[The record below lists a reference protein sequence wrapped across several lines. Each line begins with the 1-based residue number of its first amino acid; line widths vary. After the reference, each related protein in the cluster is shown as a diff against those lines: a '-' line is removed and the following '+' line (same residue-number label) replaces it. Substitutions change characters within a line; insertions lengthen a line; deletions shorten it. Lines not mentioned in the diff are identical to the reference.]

1 LFEKRAKFFDW
12 RSIDAS
18 VCLSAVYEGGGK
30 IWQRE
35 DAMGIVFLAED
46 WDGSSLPMDLVEK
59 SGISGSQ
66 FEPVDPWERAKLGGY
81 AKIGTKVVFLLEP
94 ERFPFLFK
102 RKDCKV
108 FLASEWSGWEDAR
121 KDKCWQ
127 LDWEGEN
134 LCLWMNW
141 EDLTH
146 LGSFAFKF
154 ITDDGVWLDPPD
166 PFPGV
171 EEKSPG
177 AVNFVFEPC
186 RTGKDLVSFHITGSP
201 ESQRFDFLKRQRPKG
216 EFGYRERSNGSWFR
230 TYAPRAKQV
239 DLVIIDDETEKVESV
254 RPMIFQDDGSWT
266 IEFPEKS
273 TGRLYRLAITHH
285 EHENP
290 RESLTR
296 EALDPYALATD
307 GRDGPGIALHP
318 LDPVPSSEAFIPP
331 NMASLVIAEAHL
343 RDLLA
348 QAPIELNEKER
359 MEFRGLAK
367 WLRSE
372 DCYLR
377 KLGVNA
383 VELQPVLEF
392 DSQSKEEYH
401 WGYMPVSF
409 MAPAS
414 AYASDPRNG
423 SVILEFKELVAAFHD
438 AGLAV
443 ILDVV
448 YNHVGIPNHLALL
461 DRELYFATDQIG
473 RLTNHSGCGND
484 LNCESEPARKL
495 VLDSVK
501 YFVSTFDVDGF
512 RFDLGELLGMELLRE
527 IETELREIKPGIIL
541 IAEPWSFRGRLPGE
555 MNETGYSL
563 WSDSC
568 REGILEYVKEGCP
581 KPRVALDLLQGKLD
595 QENKYPWQSVNYLES
610 HDDYAFIDR
619 LCKASEW
626 KDGKPPAGI
635 EEKGRFALGLVLF
648 SPGIPML
655 SAGQDFL
662 RGKQGVRNTYLRGDL
677 NALEYSAESK
687 FGEFQQWIRDLIR
700 FRLSKEGR
708 FLRPESLE
716 DFTYEEILI
725 KKGGAFGLCI
735 RDEKNSASWLILVN
749 PTFSYLD
756 VVQPAFPNLAQ
767 ATLLFGKK
775 TEKPRRIAP
784 MDIQAWKLSG

>member
-1 LFEKRAKFFDW
+1 M
-12 RSIDAS
+12 
-18 VCLSAVYEGGGK
+18 YEGGGK

-35 DAMGIVFLAED
+35 DALGIVFLAED

-66 FEPVDPWERAKLGGY
+66 FQTVDPWERAKLGGY

-102 RKDCKV
+102 RKNCKV
-108 FLASEWSGWEDAR
+108 FLASEWSGWEEAR
-121 KDKCWQ
+121 TEECWR

-141 EDLTH
+141 EDLVY

-166 PFPGV
+166 SFPGV

-186 RTGKDLVSFHITGSP
+186 RTGKDLVSFQITGSP
-201 ESQRFDFLKRQRPKG
+201 ESQRLNFLKGQRPEG

-230 TYAPRAKQV
+230 TYAPRAKAV
-239 DLVIIDDETEKVESV
+239 ELEMIDHETAKVQAV
-254 RPMIFQDDGSWT
+254 HPMVFQDDGSWT
-266 IEFPEKS
+266 AEFPETS

-285 EHENP
+285 EHEKP

-296 EALDPYALATD
+296 TALDPYALATD
-307 GRDGPGIALHP
+307 GRDGPGIAVHP
-318 LDPVPSSEAFIPP
+318 LDPVTKSEAYAPP
-331 NMASLVIAEAHL
+331 DMASLVIAEAHL

-348 QAPIELNEKER
+348 QAPIELSEEER
-359 MEFRGLAK
+359 MEFRGLSK
-367 WLRSE
+367 WLNSE

-392 DSQSKEEYH
+392 DAQSKEEYH

-414 AYASDPRNG
+414 AYASDSHNG
-423 SVILEFKELVAAFHD
+423 SAIGEFKELVEAFHD

-461 DRELYFATDQIG
+461 DRELYFSTDQIG

-484 LNCESEPARKL
+484 LNCQSEPARKL

-501 YFVSTFDVDGF
+501 YLVQTFDIDGF
-512 RFDLGELLGMELLRE
+512 RFDLGELLGVELLRE
-527 IETELREIKPGIIL
+527 METELRKIKPGIIL

-568 REGILEYVKEGCP
+568 REGILEYVKKGCP
-581 KPRVALDLLQGKLD
+581 DPRVALDLLQGRLD
-595 QENKYPWQSVNYLES
+595 QENKHPWQSVNYLES

-619 LCKASEW
+619 LCKAGEW
-626 KDGKPPAGI
+626 KDGKPPAGM
-635 EEKGRFALGLVLF
+635 EEKTRLALGLVLF

-655 SAGQDFL
+655 SVGQDFL
-662 RGKQGVRNTYLRGDL
+662 RGKKGVRNTYLRGDL
-677 NALEYSAESK
+677 NALDYSAASE
-687 FGEFQQWIRDLIR
+687 FGGFQQWIRKLIQ
-700 FRLSKEGR
+700 FRLSSEGR
-708 FLRPESLE
+708 FLRPESL
-716 DFTYEEILI
+716 DDLTYEEILD
-725 KKGGAFGLCI
+725 KKGGVFGLLI
-735 RDEKNSASWLILVN
+735 REKEGSAFWLIVVN
-749 PTFSYLD
+749 PTDSFLD
-756 VVQPAFPNLAQ
+756 SLPLSFPDLAQ
-767 ATLLFGKK
+767 ATLLFGEKHEK
-775 TEKPRRIAP
+775 TDRIAP

>member
-1 LFEKRAKFFDW
+1 M
-12 RSIDAS
+12 
-18 VCLSAVYEGGGK
+18 YEGGGK

-35 DAMGIVFLAED
+35 DTQGIVFLETD
-46 WDGSSLPMDLVEK
+46 WDGSSLPSNLVKNAGME
-59 SGISGSQ
+59 GSQ
-66 FEPVDPWERAKLGGY
+66 FETVDPWERAKLGGY

-108 FLASEWSGWEDAR
+108 FLASEWSGWEEAR
-121 KDKCWQ
+121 TEECWK

-141 EDLTH
+141 EDLIH

-166 PFPGV
+166 SFPGV

-177 AVNFVFEPC
+177 AVNFIFEPS
-186 RTGKDLVSFHITGSP
+186 RTGKDLISFQITGSP
-201 ESQRFDFLKRQRPKG
+201 ESQRLDFLKGMRPKG

-230 TYAPRAKQV
+230 AYAPRAKAV
-239 DLVIIDDETEKVESV
+239 ELEMIDNETGKVQAVHKMVLE
-254 RPMIFQDDGSWT
+254 DDGSWT
-266 IEFPEKS
+266 VEFPETS
-273 TGRLYRLAITHH
+273 TGRLYRLAVTHH
-285 EHENP
+285 EHEKP
-290 RESLTR
+290 RECLTR
-296 EALDPYALATD
+296 SALDPYALATD
-307 GRDGPGIALHP
+307 GRGGPGIAVHP
-318 LDPVPSSEAFIPP
+318 LNPIPQNEAYVPPA
-331 NMASLVIAEAHL
+331 MANLVIAEAHL

-348 QAPIELNEKER
+348 HAPIELSEEER

-367 WLRSE
+367 WLTSE

-414 AYASDPRNG
+414 AYSSNPHNG
-423 SVILEFKELVAAFHD
+423 SAIHEFKDLVKAFHD

-443 ILDVV
+443 ILDIV

-461 DRELYFATDQIG
+461 DRELYFSTDQIG

-484 LNCESEPARKL
+484 LNCESQPARKL
-495 VLDSVK
+495 VMDSVK
-501 YFVSTFDVDGF
+501 YLVQTFDIDGF
-512 RFDLGELLGMELLRE
+512 RFDLGELIGVELLRE
-527 IETELREIKPGIIL
+527 METELREIKPGIIL
-541 IAEPWSFRGRLPGE
+541 IAEPWSFRGRLPLE
-555 MNETGYSL
+555 MSETGYSL

-568 REGILEYVKEGCP
+568 REGILEYVKKECP
-581 KPRVALDLLQGKLD
+581 DPRVALDLLQGRLD
-595 QENKYPWQSVNYLES
+595 QENKHPWQSVNYLES
-610 HDDYAFIDR
+610 HDDYAFVDR

-626 KDGKPPAGI
+626 KEGKPPAGM
-635 EEKGRFALGLVLF
+635 EEKARLAIGLVLF

-662 RGKQGVRNTYLRGDL
+662 RGKKGVRNTYLRGDL
-677 NALEYSAESK
+677 NALDYSAASQ
-687 FGEFQQWIRDLIR
+687 FREFQQWIRKLIK
-700 FRLSKEGR
+700 FRLSSEGR
-708 FLRPESLE
+708 FLRPEKLE
-716 DFTYEEILI
+716 DFTYEEILTQE
-725 KKGGAFGLCI
+725 GGAFGLVI
-735 RDEKNSASWLILVN
+735 RERKSSVSWLIFVN
-749 PTFSYLD
+749 PADSHLD
-756 VVQPAFPNLAQ
+756 SAPPSFPDLAQ
-767 ATLLFGKK
+767 GTLLFGEK
-775 TEKPRRIAP
+775 TEKPGQIAP
-784 MDIQAWKLSG
+784 MEMQAWKLSG

>member
-1 LFEKRAKFFDW
+1 M
-12 RSIDAS
+12 
-18 VCLSAVYEGGGK
+18 YEGGGK

-35 DAMGIVFLAED
+35 DARGIVFLARD
-46 WDGSSLPMDLVEK
+46 WDGSSLPMDLVEGA
-59 SGISGSQ
+59 GISGSQ
-66 FEPVDPWERAKLGGY
+66 FETIDPWERAKLGGY

-102 RKDCKV
+102 RDDCKV
-108 FLASEWSGWEDAR
+108 YLASEWNGWEEAR
-121 KDKCWQ
+121 KEKCWK

-154 ITDDGVWLDPPD
+154 ITGDGVWLDPPD
-166 PFPGV
+166 SFPGV

-177 AVNFVFEPC
+177 AINFVFDRW
-186 RTGKDLVSFHITGSP
+186 RTGKDLVGFHILKSP
-201 ESQRFDFLKRQRPKG
+201 ESRDLESLLGKRPEG

-239 DLVIIDDETEKVESV
+239 DLVVIEDKTEKIESV
-254 RPMIFQDDGSWT
+254 RPMAFQDDGSWT

-273 TGRLYRLAITHH
+273 TGRFYRLAITHH

-290 RESLTR
+290 RERLTK
-296 EALDPYALATD
+296 EILDPYALATV
-307 GRDGPGIALHP
+307 GREGPGIAIP
-318 LDPVPSSEAFIPP
+318 PPDPVARDEAFSPP
-331 NMASLVIAEAHL
+331 DMASLVIAEAHL

-348 QAPIELNEKER
+348 QAPIELNDGER
-359 MEFRGLAK
+359 MEFRGLSK
-367 WLRSE
+367 WLQSE

-383 VELQPVLEF
+383 VELQPILEF
-392 DSQSKEEYH
+392 DSQTKEEYH

-414 AYASDPRNG
+414 AYASDSQNG
-423 SVILEFKELVAAFHD
+423 SAITEFKDLVKAFHD

-448 YNHVGIPNHLALL
+448 YNHVGIPNHLAFL
-461 DRELYFATDQIG
+461 DRELYFSTDSIG

-495 VLDSVK
+495 VLDSVS
-501 YFVSTFDVDGF
+501 YLVRTFDVDGF
-512 RFDLGELLGMELLRE
+512 RFDLGELLGIDLLRE
-527 IETELREIKPGIIL
+527 IEGELRKIKPGIIL
-541 IAEPWSFRGRLPGE
+541 IAEPWSFRGRLPEG

-568 REGILEYVKEGCP
+568 REGILEFVKEDCP
-581 KPRVALDLLQGKLD
+581 NPRVALDLLQGKLD
-595 QENKYPWQSVNYLES
+595 KENKHPWQSVNYLES

-619 LCKASEW
+619 LCKPDEW
-626 KDGKPPAGI
+626 KDGRPPAEI
-635 EEKGRFALGLVLF
+635 ERKARFALGLVF
-648 SPGIPML
+648 CSPGIPML

-662 RGKQGVRNTYLRGDL
+662 RSKQGVRNTYLRGDL
-677 NALEYSAESK
+677 NALDYSKSNE
-687 FGEFQQWIRDLIR
+687 FEVLGEWIRSLIE
-700 FRLSKEGR
+700 FRLSNEGR

-716 DFTYEEILI
+716 DFTYGEILI
-725 KKGGAFGLCI
+725 EQGGAFGLAI
-735 RDEKNSASWLILVN
+735 RDKKSADSWLILAN
-749 PTFSYLD
+749 PTSSPVDASPAKFSDLS
-756 VVQPAFPNLAQ
+756 NG
-767 ATLLFGKK
+767 TLLFGKK
-775 TEKPRRIAP
+775 NEKTSHLAP
-784 MDIQAWKLSG
+784 MDIQVWQLSK

>member
-1 LFEKRAKFFDW
+1 M
-12 RSIDAS
+12 
-18 VCLSAVYEGGGK
+18 YEGGGK

-35 DAMGIVFLAED
+35 DALGIVFLAED

-59 SGISGSQ
+59 SGISGCQ
-66 FEPVDPWERAKLGGY
+66 FQPVDPWERAKLGGY

-108 FLASEWSGWEDAR
+108 FLASEWSGWEEAR
-121 KDKCWQ
+121 TEDCWK

-141 EDLTH
+141 DDLVH

-166 PFPGV
+166 SFPGV

-177 AVNFVFEPC
+177 AVNFVFEPS
-186 RTGKDLVSFHITGSP
+186 RTGKDLISFQITGSL
-201 ESQRFDFLKRQRPKG
+201 ESQRLDFLKGQRPEG

-230 TYAPRAKQV
+230 TYAPRAKAV
-239 DLVIIDDETEKVESV
+239 DLEMIEKETGRVESV
-254 RPMIFQDDGSWT
+254 HPMNSQEDGSWT
-266 IEFPEKS
+266 VEFPEIA
-273 TGRLYRLAITHH
+273 TGRSYRLSITHH
-285 EHENP
+285 EHETP
-290 RESLTR
+290 RASLAR
-296 EALDPYALATD
+296 NALDPYALATC
-307 GRDGPGIALHP
+307 GRDGPGLAFPP
-318 LDPVPSSEAFIPP
+318 LDPVPQSEAYAPP
-331 NMASLVIAEAHL
+331 HMVNLVIAEAHL

-348 QAPIELNEKER
+348 QAPIELSEQER

-367 WLRSE
+367 WLKSE

-423 SVILEFKELVAAFHD
+423 SAIGEFKELVEAFHD

-448 YNHVGIPNHLALL
+448 YNHVGIPNHLAVL
-461 DRELYFATDQIG
+461 DRELYFSTDQIG

-501 YFVSTFDVDGF
+501 YLVSVFDVDGF

-527 IETELREIKPGIIL
+527 METELREIKPGIIL

-568 REGILEYVKEGCP
+568 REGILEYVKKGCP
-581 KPRVALDLLQGKLD
+581 DPRVALDLLQGRLD
-595 QENKYPWQSVNYLES
+595 QGNKHPWQSVHYLES

-619 LCKASEW
+619 LCKADEW
-626 KDGKPPAGI
+626 KEGKPPAGT
-635 EEKGRFALGLVLF
+635 EEKARLAMGLVLF

-655 SAGQDFL
+655 SAGQDFH
-662 RGKQGVRNTYLRGDL
+662 RGKKGVRNTYLRGDL
-677 NALEYSAESK
+677 NALCYSAASA
-687 FGEFQQWIRDLIR
+687 FADFQQWIRKLIK
-700 FRLSKEGR
+700 FRLSPEGR
-708 FLRPESLE
+708 FLRPESL
-716 DFTYEEILI
+716 DDLTYEEILD
-725 KKGGAFGLCI
+725 KEGGAFGLVI
-735 RDEKNSASWLILVN
+735 RERNSSVSWLIFVN
-749 PTFSYLD
+749 PTNSFLD
-756 VVQPAFPNLAQ
+756 CLPPCFPDLAQ
-767 ATLLFGKK
+767 GTLLFGERNEK
-775 TEKPRRIAP
+775 TDSFAP
-784 MDIQAWKLSG
+784 MEIQAWKLSG